1 MSEKK
6 IESLAKRLTLTKE
19 MLQKKKV
26 EVPSEN
32 RKADSE
38 LRRLKRIVRRVANK
52 KRRLSPPAKGASTKE
67 S

>member
-1 MSEKK
+1 MSEAK
-6 IESLAKRLTLTKE
+6 IEKLGKRLTLTKE
-19 MLQKKKV
+19 MLQKKKS
-26 EVPSEN
+26 EVSSEN

-52 KRRLSPPAKGASTKE
+52 RRRLSPPAEGASSKE